1 MSESKNAEQEFKIGT
16 ENISKLTN
24 DSTSV
29 DCVVSF
35 ELKIKLTR
43 VVMASGSFVIKYF
56 KLVLTVGL
64 SPPYSTRN
72 FSFIN

>member
-1 MSESKNAEQEFKIGT
+1 MNQRTLKKNLKIGT

-43 VVMASGSFVIKYF
+43 VVMASGSFVII
-56 KLVLTVGL
+56 L
-64 SPPYSTRN
+64 S
-72 FSFIN
+72 